1 MPDRPT
7 IARGVGG
14 IGGAALAAGAPARM
28 GASLHGSAPFAGG
41 ERHYAAFLE
50 DAERFKVELV
60 ASDLTSVP

>member
-14 IGGAALAAGAPARM
+14 ILERLWRLAPSHGWAH
-28 GASLHGSAPFAGG
+28 LHTDRHPFAGG